1 MLGYEGLKWMKQR
14 VWPEWPSSCQHS
26 CTSDG
31 MKQDFLHARYANLFR
46 VGQNEHEMIL
56 EFGQVGPDGS
66 SEAFHTRIVLAA
78 GHGSALLELIA
89 EAVADHQRRTKV
101 VESGDELN

>member
-1 MLGYEGLKWMKQR
+1 MK
-14 VWPEWPSSCQHS
+14 P
-26 CTSDG
+26 
-31 MKQDFLHARYANLFR
+31 DFLHARYANLFR

-56 EFGQVGPDGS
+56 EFGQVDSEGS

-78 GHGSALLELIA
+78 AHGPALLELIA
-89 EAVADHQRRTKV
+89 KAVADHQRRKKT